1 MSEYLYDI
9 NVMMDIEFGLY
20 DNILREVSDTLYGT
34 TDYGNCGDCS
44 LDFTTIGF
52 IPYKKFADI
61 LWNVDGLTSLYPIK
75 DEYAGIKTYTYKN
88 DDVFGIFF
96 GFEVEG
102 ISKKIMRGIEFPYF
116 LTKTE
121 IREENVMKEIQYK
134 ARTFASIIAS
144 IIKFPLGYILNN
156 TYLCAIEHKAY
167 RINASHRPITSIR
180 CFVKLPIQYYMHNIR
195 MDANLYTEMYIKR
208 FENRQKLDDY
218 TNDSIVNYCKST
230 IEEKVKSLHS
240 NICPE
245 FDSEFTWY
253 LEEAGHIYDYLDFK
267 TPDEKMTYYHSRD
280 YAIDK
285 ATYDDT
291 LVCSFN
297 IPNDCVDNL
306 STWLD
311 VNISEGLVN
320 ALYSTSDFNNA
331 VHKTKQQF
339 SYYKIKLRLKNYMSM
354 DMLEKHS
361 DW

>member
-9 NVMMDIEFGLY
+9 NMMLDIEYELR
-20 DNILREVSDTLYGT
+20 DNIVQEVSEALYGT
-34 TDYGNCGDCS
+34 TDYDNCGDNS
-44 LDFTTIGF
+44 LSYTTVGF
-52 IPYKKFADI
+52 IPYEKFVDI
-61 LWNVDGLTSLYPIK
+61 LWNVDGLIETIPMT
-75 DEYAGIKTYTYKN
+75 DDYAGIKGYTYKN

-167 RINASHRPITSIR
+167 RVNASHRHITSIR
-180 CFVKLPIQYYMHNIR
+180 CFVKLPIQYFMHN
-195 MDANLYTEMYIKR
+195 TEMDVNTGIKR
-208 FENRQKLDDY
+208 FENRQELDDF
-218 TNDSIVNYCKST
+218 TNDSVVDYCKST
-230 IEEKVKSLHS
+230 IEEKVESLDS
-240 NICPE
+240 NSCPDFNFE
-245 FDSEFTWY
+245 FAWY
-253 LEEAGHIYDYLDFK
+253 LEEAGHICDYLDLK
-267 TPDEKMTYYHSRD
+267 TVDEKMIYYYSRD

-291 LVCSFN
+291 LVCSFS
-297 IPNDCVDNL
+297 IPTDCVDDL
-306 STWLD
+306 EGWLD

-354 DMLEKHS
+354 SMLEQY
-361 DW
+361 W